1 MEKINNNSSYSDSER
16 KKISKE
22 IDDFDRKSQNY
33 EKNKKIVSRVFSTT
47 LGIALLAFV
56 IFLVVRIM
64 QSDHKA
70 LNGLWV
76 TDEFKSAYKVSDE
89 VFNHDTESAF
99 VGSEEGSVLPYS
111 FIYIPKAGYVQLT
124 VRYNKNQLDS
134 VKDSCP
140 GFSEDFIH
148 FTLSATS
155 KDLETEETTN
165 IVTYKPNIVATEE
178 KYNYK
183 YFKIEFSGV
192 DFTADYL
199 TINMIFDNVQKVIPS
214 DGSSAYLQDMP
225 GASFTAGD
233 VQIHDQYNVKIDDDG
248 NKYREERQ
256 YAIYYL
262 SDHEKSQLD

>member
-1 MEKINNNSSYSDSER
+1 MEKISNNSPYSENER
-16 KKISKE
+16 DRVSRE
-22 IDDFDRKSQNY
+22 IDEFDRKNQNF
-33 EKNKKIVSRVFSTT
+33 EKNKRVVSRIVSGA

-64 QSDHKA
+64 QSDYKA

-89 VFNHDTESAF
+89 IYNHDTENAF

-134 VKDSCP
+134 VKEACP
-140 GFSEDFIH
+140 NFSEDFIR
-148 FTLSATS
+148 FTLSATY
-155 KDLETEETTN
+155 KNLETEETTS
-165 IVTYKPNIVATEE
+165 IATYKPHIIETEE

-199 TINMIFDNVQKVIPS
+199 TINMIFDNVEKVIPA

-225 GASFTAGD
+225 GAEFTAGD
-233 VQIHDQYNVKIDDDG
+233 VQIHDQYDVKVDDDG

-256 YAIYYL
+256 YAVYYL